1 MHCNCASHKVIA
13 NFGKSCIFNVA
24 KAVHSYINVQPEYK
38 KINYSSADCV
48 SDPNLLR
55 HSCQPKQSKNTKL
68 EHKRDCVSAKIT
80 SDRHMR

>member
-55 HSCQPKQSKNTKL
+55 HSCQPKTIEKHEVRT
-68 EHKRDCVSAKIT
+68 
-80 SDRHMR
+80 